1 MDAEPVPVS
10 PFATLPVVYNRQRQ
24 FFLAAT
30 SYNLLALVALTFM
43 FSAGFIFGGVLDR
56 GLTSVLYYL
65 AMNRWLLGFVDGK
78 RQG

>member
-1 MDAEPVPVS
+1 MLSPFLFS
-10 PFATLPVVYNRQRQ
+10 PFATLPVVYDKQRE

-30 SYNLLALVALTFM
+30 SYNLLALAALTLM
-43 FSAGFIFGGVLDR
+43 FRAGFVSGAFWTV

-65 AMNRWLLGFVDGK
+65 AMNRWLLRFVNED